1 MKANSICWLAV
12 RLSRN
17 PKFWVFAGV
26 HCADEAAAF
35 IRRVSGVES
44 RAELD
49 LDQMARDRFHE
60 LVRKPF
66 LAWLYSGEPQKL
78 MCGECN
84 ATGRIGRVAPVVEQ
98 GRVVAPG
105 GRR

>member
-17 PKFWVFAGV
+17 PKFWAFAGV

-49 LDQMARDRFHE
+49 LDQLARDRFHE
-60 LVRKPF
+60 QVRKPY

-84 ATGRIGRVAPVVEQ
+84 GTGRIGRVVPAIKQ

-105 GRR
+105 GR

>member
-1 MKANSICWLAV
+1 MKANSICWLAI

-26 HCADEAAAF
+26 QCADEAAAF
-35 IRRVSGVES
+35 IRRSSGVES

-49 LDQMARDRFHE
+49 LDQLARDRFHE

-78 MCGECN
+78 VCGACN
-84 ATGRIGRVAPVVEQ
+84 DTGRIGRVAPAVKQ

-105 GRR
+105 GR